1 MKKTVLI
8 PTDFSIES
16 LNLVKYAAQAAVS
29 EPVNVL
35 LVHGVRQSDSIM
47 DLLFFSRNKTILKLQ
62 NADFD
67 EACKVLRNK
76 YDSRIN
82 SFRIEIFSGFTQSA
96 FQKFLEAHRVNE
108 ILIPKSYILK
118 LTSDRSF
125 DLLPFIKTSPCEVTE
140 VAWRPFENAPE
151 KNLLAE
157 VFLL

>member
-16 LNLVKYAAQAAVS
+16 LNLVKYAAQQAVNES
-29 EPVNVL
+29 VNVL
-35 LVHGVRQSDSIM
+35 LVHGLRLSDSIM

-76 YDSRIN
+76 YDSQIN

-108 ILIPKSYILK
+108 ILIPKSYTFK
-118 LTSDRSF
+118 RTADKSF
-125 DLLPFIKTSPCEVTE
+125 DLLPFIKSSQYEATE
-140 VAWRPFENAPE
+140 VAWKPFENVPE